1 MLTLPPLSLYIHI
14 PWCIKKCP
22 YCDFNSHKVNGALP
36 EQEYVAALIADM
48 QSDLH
53 LAQGRKL
60 TTIFFGGGTPSLFSG
75 AAINTILNAAERIF
89 GFHSNIEITLE
100 ANPGAVDEK
109 KFIDFSLAGVNR
121 LSIGVQSFN
130 NTHLS
135 RLGRIHG
142 NEEAL
147 NAIRSAQQAGF
158 ENINIDLMHGLPEQT
173 IGQAE
178 SDISIAINS
187 GAVHISWYQLTIE
200 PNTEFFSR
208 PPSLPVDDRLA
219 DIQHAGMILLKDN
232 KFEQYEVSAFC
243 KNNRPSEHNMNYWTF
258 GDYLGIGAGAHG
270 KITQLDKKI
279 SVRTAKTR
287 QPEHYLT
294 RIGTAMVKQDTIDSN
309 EIVVEFM
316 MNGLR
321 LKRGVPKAF
330 FPSRTGLE
338 PTSVNSAC
346 LQLQSQGL
354 IEKSNTHYR
363 TTELGYRFLNSVL
376 QHF

>member
-1 MLTLPPLSLYIHI
+1 
-14 PWCIKKCP
+14 
-22 YCDFNSHKVNGALP
+22 
-36 EQEYVAALIADM
+36 
-48 QSDLH
+48 
-53 LAQGRKL
+53 
-60 TTIFFGGGTPSLFSG
+60 
-75 AAINTILNAAERIF
+75 LNAAERIF

-109 KFIDFSLAGVNR
+109 KFVDFSLAGVNR

-142 NEEAL
+142 DKEAL
-147 NAIRSAQQAGF
+147 NAIRSAQHAGF
-158 ENINIDLMHGLPEQT
+158 DNINVDLMHGLPEQT
-173 IGQAE
+173 IEQAE
-178 SDISIAINS
+178 SDISIAVNS

-208 PPSLPVDDRLA
+208 PPPLPVDDRLA

-232 KFEQYEVSAFC
+232 EFEQYEVSAFC

-270 KITQLDKKI
+270 KITQLDKKVSI
-279 SVRTAKTR
+279 RTAKTR

-294 RIGTAMVKQDTIDSN
+294 RIGTAIVKQDIIDTN
-309 EIVVEFM
+309 EIAVEFM

-321 LKRGVPKAF
+321 LKHGVPRAF
-330 FPSRTGLE
+330 FPRRTGLE
-338 PTSVNSAC
+338 PTSIDIAC

-354 IEKSNTHYR
+354 IEKSNTHYC